1 MGERV
6 QKGMEGSIW
15 KGVVWGNKW
24 LGNASVGLSFKALF
38 ALEKMVY
45 TCHGGFWRDIFFFLL
60 HQFSPHSSTFFS
72 CLWREFGLGDPD
84 GACRKDKD

>member
-38 ALEKMVY
+38 ALEKMGY
-45 TCHGGFWRDIFFFLL
+45 ICHGGFWRDILFSFFCISFHLTLQFFFLA
-60 HQFSPHSSTFFS
+60 FGGSS
-72 CLWREFGLGDPD
+72 D
-84 GACRKDKD
+84 